1 MSANDDIA
9 DALISRAIAL
19 SRYGAGASK
28 DVLAILAK
36 AQKDIIRRL
45 PDITSESN
53 YRKQIARINEIQ
65 KLIAETYDSVSA
77 THADEMQQLSSVEA
91 TWFVKTTNTI
101 IGATAVKAMPTIEQ
115 LNAIANNVLVVGN
128 PSKEWWDQQ
137 SRAAQNEFKRV
148 VRLGLSQS
156 ETNQQITKRV
166 TDAINISRRE
176 ADALVRTAT
185 QSVAI
190 AARDAVAAANDEMFE
205 GKMSLA
211 VLDSRTTFLC
221 ASYDHEKYT
230 LDFKPLGPKKLPYK
244 SCPRHFRC
252 RSLFTYILKAWD
264 KIGLKKNDIT
274 EGMRSSIDGQVPAST
289 DFTKF
294 ISTKSAA
301 WQKQYLGEGRYDLY
315 KSGKI
320 TISDLIDG
328 SGRELNLKQLRKF
341 E

>member
-28 DVLAILAK
+28 EVLAILAK
-36 AQKDIIRRL
+36 AQKDIVRRL
-45 PDITSESN
+45 PDISTERN
-53 YRKQIARINEIQ
+53 YRAQIARINEIQ
-65 KLIAETYDSVSA
+65 KLIAETYATISL
-77 THADEMQQLSSVEA
+77 THADEMQQLASAEA
-91 TWFVKTTNTI
+91 AFFVKSANAI
-101 IGATAVKAMPTIEQ
+101 VGAAVVKVMPTVAQ
-115 LNAIANNVLVVGN
+115 LNAIANNVLVVGS
-128 PSKEWWDQQ
+128 PSKDWWDQQ
-137 SRAAQNEFKRV
+137 SRSAQNEFKRV

-166 TDAINISRRE
+166 TDALNISRRE
-176 ADALVRTAT
+176 ADALVRTST

-190 AARDAVAAANDEMFE
+190 AAREAIVADNDDLFD

-230 LDFKPLGPKKLPYK
+230 LDLKPLGPKKLPYK

-264 KIGLKKNDIT
+264 KIGLAKNDVT
-274 EGMRSSIDGQVPAST
+274 EGMRASIDGQVPAST
-289 DFTKF
+289 DFNKF
-294 ISTKSAA
+294 ISGKSAA

-328 SGRELNLKQLRKF
+328 SGRELTLKQLRRF